1 MDGRSGDRASCSQL
15 GGALRSESARLLA
28 VRSDLDAALSGR
40 SRAALSDVMDRRA
53 GDEVHLLD
61 TIAGQLDA
69 AGAVLQHYAQEL
81 AQVEEATRRLETA
94 VAHAGLEMEGLRILE
109 PWGVAQPDAAARRRA
124 ALPEL
129 QMRADRLA
137 TQLGRARAAV
147 QRAMAASGDVLGRA
161 AAAARASPQA

>member
-1 MDGRSGDRASCSQL
+1 MDGRTGDPASCSQL

-28 VRSDLDAALSGR
+28 VRNDLDAALSGR
-40 SRAALSDVMDRRA
+40 SRAASSEVMGRRA
-53 GDEVHLLD
+53 GGEVHLLD
-61 TIAGQLDA
+61 TIAVHLDA
-69 AGAVLQHYAQEL
+69 AGTLLQHYAQEL
-81 AQVEEATRRLETA
+81 AQVAESTRRLETE

-137 TQLGRARAAV
+137 SQLGRARAAV
-147 QRAMAASGDVLGRA
+147 QRTMAASGDVLGRT
-161 AAAARASPQA
+161 AAAARAGLET

>member
-1 MDGRSGDRASCSQL
+1 MDGRTGDPASCSQL

-28 VRSDLDAALSGR
+28 VRNDLDAALSGR
-40 SRAALSDVMDRRA
+40 SRAASSEVMGRRA
-53 GDEVHLLD
+53 GGEVHLLD
-61 TIAGQLDA
+61 TIAVHLDA
-69 AGAVLQHYAQEL
+69 AGTLLQHYAQEL
-81 AQVEEATRRLETA
+81 AQVAESTRRLETE

-137 TQLGRARAAV
+137 SQLGRARAAV
-147 QRAMAASGDVLGRA
+147 QRTMAASGDVLGRA
-161 AAAARASPQA
+161 AAAARAGLET